1 MTLTELYA
9 QHSLAIG
16 MDARVLTELITVT
29 DRDEPERFYPQL
41 HANPLVVT
49 AWLLSSGRGWQEG
62 EVTEALEHLIALGEI
77 EYDPTTYTWWF
88 PLAAPNMPVTQPRGP
103 GHRHG
108 LSPLLSSLVPPDQIN
123 TEKGT

>member
-9 QHSLAIG
+9 QRSLAIG

-29 DRDEPERFYPQL
+29 DRDEPERFYPERL
-41 HANPLVVT
+41 ASAVEVT
-49 AWLLSSGRGWQEG
+49 AWSLGSQQGWPVGRVW
-62 EVTEALEHLIALGEI
+62 EALEHLIALGEI
-77 EYDPTTYTWWF
+77 DYDHTTCTWWF